1 MARQSYLSRI
11 AGAAPA
17 PGLQLTAVTDVADAR
32 PAALSSLLQH
42 LSSPSALPQPP
53 TAASFP
59 AAVPAM
65 TGDAPDRPSEVSRLA
80 DPPLTHPVRFDQAG
94 KAPASS
100 APEPTRLSPPRRP
113 MADAR
118 PAIDSV
124 PAATAAAA
132 ALPEPRRAAQP
143 APPEKRPDAA
153 VALQQPQAAAPAQVH
168 VHIGT
173 VEVRAKPPAIHTAPP
188 APAPIPATAAFSA
201 PMRGYGW
208 GFGLIQR

>member
-32 PAALSSLLQH
+32 PAALLSLLQH

-53 TAASFP
+53 TAVSFP
-59 AAVPAM
+59 AAAPAM
-65 TGDAPDRPSEVSRLA
+65 TGDAPDRPSEASRLA
-80 DPPLTHPVRFDQAG
+80 DPPQTHPVQFDQAG
-94 KAPASS
+94 KAPA
-100 APEPTRLSPPRRP
+100 APVLEPTRLSPPRRP

-118 PAIDSV
+118 PATESV
-124 PAATAAAA
+124 SEATATAAP
-132 ALPEPRRAAQP
+132 LPEPRRAVQP

-173 VEVRAKPPAIHTAPP
+173 VEVHAKPPAIHTAPP
-188 APAPIPATAAFSA
+188 VPAPIPATATFSA
-201 PMRGYGW
+201 PPRGYGW